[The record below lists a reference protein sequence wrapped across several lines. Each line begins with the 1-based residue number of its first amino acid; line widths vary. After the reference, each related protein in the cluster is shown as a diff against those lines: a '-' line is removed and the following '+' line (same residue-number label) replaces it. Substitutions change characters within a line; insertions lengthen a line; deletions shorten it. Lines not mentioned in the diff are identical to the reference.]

1 MSTAEHHPNRPC
13 GGRTWWAHLE
23 FIPINIK
30 LTILR
35 KKIEDLRGAAVMS
48 SAGDVQEV
56 SLPQS
61 DVYRAVTLRFSGG
74 PRSGRSAATPLLRC
88 ARGT

>member
-1 MSTAEHHPNRPC
+1 VNASGPHGLHSDRERVAKHAD
-13 GGRTWWAHLE
+13 GRAPPEPALWWAHLE

-61 DVYRAVTLRFSGG
+61 MFI
-74 PRSGRSAATPLLRC
+74 
-88 ARGT
+88 AR

>member
-1 MSTAEHHPNRPC
+1 LPHRIVEIRRKN
-13 GGRTWWAHLE
+13 GRC
-23 FIPINIK
+23 
-30 LTILR
+30 

-61 DVYRAVTLRFSGG
+61 MFI
-74 PRSGRSAATPLLRC
+74 
-88 ARGT
+88 AR